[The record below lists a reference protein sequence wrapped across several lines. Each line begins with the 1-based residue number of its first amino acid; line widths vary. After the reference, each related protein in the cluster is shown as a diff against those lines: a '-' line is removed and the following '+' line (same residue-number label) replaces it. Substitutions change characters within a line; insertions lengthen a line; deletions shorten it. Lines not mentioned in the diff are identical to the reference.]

1 MRPVTICPGCGGR
14 SFHPFSFTVEAERG
28 RDMHFAQT
36 RCLDCDLVF
45 SDPVAEP
52 DELLRFYE
60 TTYFEEHEPDYDIS
74 NPHLADVVRARGRY
88 EAVGLRG
95 SVLPYK
101 TGGTFFE
108 IGAGF
113 GGMLDGARQLGFTVA
128 GVEPSADA
136 ARFAREVMGF
146 DGLRHGMFVPS
157 EWPEAFCDVIY
168 SYMVIEH
175 VSDLHEFAGGLY
187 RLLKR
192 GGVAVIGTEN
202 HHNVWVNVRRVRS
215 WLKGR
220 RLPEF
225 QTASHHTFYFSNK
238 SLCRLLE
245 QHGLRIRRCLV
256 YTPSLKDKLAKAR
269 FRSWRSK
276 LAFYALHYA
285 DAWTGRGGRVLVW
298 CEKPS

>member
-1 MRPVTICPGCGGR
+1 MNAVVECPGCGGG
-14 SFHPFSFTVEAERG
+14 SFRPFSFTVDAERG

-45 SDPVAEP
+45 SNPVAER
-52 DELLRFYE
+52 DELARFYE
-60 TTYFEEHEPDYDIS
+60 TTYYEEHEPEYDIS
-74 NPHLADVVRARGRY
+74 NPNLVEVVRARGRS
-88 EAVGLRG
+88 EAVGLRA

-101 TGGTFFE
+101 TGGMFFE
-108 IGAGF
+108 IGTGF
-113 GGMLDGARQLGFTVA
+113 GGMLEGARLLGFRVA

-136 ARFAREVMGF
+136 ARFAREAMGF
-146 DGLRHGMFVPS
+146 EDLRQGIFVPI

-175 VSDLHEFAGGLY
+175 VSDLHEFAGGHH
-187 RLLKR
+187 RLLKP

-202 HHNVWVNVRRVRS
+202 HHNVWVNTRRVRS

-225 QTASHHTFYFSNK
+225 QTASHHTFYFSGK

-245 QHGLRIRRCLV
+245 RHGLRILRCLV
-256 YTPSLKDKLAKAR
+256 YTPSLKDKLKTAR

-276 LAFYALHYA
+276 LVFYALHYA
-285 DAWTGRGGRVLVW
+285 DVWTGRGGRVLVW
-298 CEKPS
+298 CEKP